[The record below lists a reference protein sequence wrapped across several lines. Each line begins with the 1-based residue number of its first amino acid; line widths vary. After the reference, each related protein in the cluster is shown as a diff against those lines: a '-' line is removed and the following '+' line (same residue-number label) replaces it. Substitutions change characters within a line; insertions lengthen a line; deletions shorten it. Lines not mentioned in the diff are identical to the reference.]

1 MTVMHFC
8 FLRDTRR
15 CRQKD
20 DDTDDI
26 ILAAWGLELRTLPLL
41 VASRGSSSILPS
53 RRVMGEGEVLER
65 VKLYWFLQTYRWEV
79 ISNTNIKVYRSYSST
94 DVSA

>member
-1 MTVMHFC
+1 
-8 FLRDTRR
+8 
-15 CRQKD
+15 
-20 DDTDDI
+20 
-26 ILAAWGLELRTLPLL
+26 
-41 VASRGSSSILPS
+41 
-53 RRVMGEGEVLER
+53 MGGEVLES